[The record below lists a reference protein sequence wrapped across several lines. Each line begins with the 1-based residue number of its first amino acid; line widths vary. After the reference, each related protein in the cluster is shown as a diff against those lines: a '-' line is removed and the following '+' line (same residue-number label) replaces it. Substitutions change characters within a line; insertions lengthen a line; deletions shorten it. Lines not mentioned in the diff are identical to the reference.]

1 MIADIIVIG
10 ALAFAAA
17 FTLAWLMRPDL
28 RAWIEKPKHRFQAN
42 VREYDRRDACATPG
56 GREDDFSSDG

>member
-1 MIADIIVIG
+1 VIADIIVIG

-28 RAWIEKPKHRFQAN
+28 RAWIEQPKHRFQAN
-42 VREYDRRDACATPG
+42 VRQYDRRDAVASIRAG
-56 GREDDFSSDG
+56 EDDRD

>member
-17 FTLAWLMRPDL
+17 LTLAWLMRPDL
-28 RAWIEKPKHRFQAN
+28 RAWIEQPKHRFQAN
-42 VREYDRRDACATPG
+42 VREYDRRDAVATPAG
-56 GREDDFSSDG
+56 GEDEFSSDG